1 MKIEEVRKIMA
12 AQPTGFR
19 VAYLTNNDLLSREV
33 SSRPFNLTPEL
44 DQDPLPEQEAHDI
57 AITMASDP
65 RFKPYGIVRTWVVE
79 A

>member
-19 VAYLTNNDLLSREV
+19 VAYITNNDLLSREV

-44 DQDPLPEQEAHDI
+44 DEPPLTEEEACEI
-57 AITMASDP
+57 SVAFNANGK
-65 RFKPYGIVRTWVVE
+65 FKPYGIVRAWVVE